1 MRWTKTTMSCLWRES
16 SQKNNL
22 RRNFKTFTEKFKPTV
37 ILQNLK
43 RNVFD
48 TLMAFRSR
56 FEHNLKSLKDEFEEK
71 IRLMREFNREDFKKA
86 EKRLDNLEAAIEQ
99 EISDRVT
106 ETDQIIGET

>member
-1 MRWTKTTMSCLWRES
+1 MLMERIESKKQLEAKFQDIYRKIQANRDFTKSET
-16 SQKNNL
+16 
-22 RRNFKTFTEKFKPTV
+22 
-37 ILQNLK
+37 K
-43 RNVFD
+43 RVQD

-106 ETDQIIGET
+106 ETDQIIGETQDTLNRK